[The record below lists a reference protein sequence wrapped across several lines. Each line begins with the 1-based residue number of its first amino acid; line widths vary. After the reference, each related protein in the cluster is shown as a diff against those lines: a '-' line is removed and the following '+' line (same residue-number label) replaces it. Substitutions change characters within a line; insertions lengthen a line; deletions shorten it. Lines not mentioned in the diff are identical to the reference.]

1 MLRSGSIMVMAVSRM
16 FCATLLERSSLMPRL
31 ENWVPKF
38 TIDVRVVWVIVC
50 GLYML
55 VRLLRS

>member
-1 MLRSGSIMVMAVSRM
+1 MVIVVSRM

-38 TIDVRVVWVIVC
+38 TIEVRVVWVIVC